1 MEKQRK
7 RRVLYRL
14 EVNYLSQDYE
24 DRALETSSPIYSKRE
39 GLQEYRKALSEKCV
53 DMIERPARVHL
64 WKYAYDAAGRLAPV
78 TIAKNY

>member
-1 MEKQRK
+1 MRK

-14 EVNYLSQDYE
+14 EVNYYSIDYD
-24 DRALETSSPIYSKRE
+24 DRALETSIPIYSKRE

-53 DMIERPARVHL
+53 DMRDRPARVHL
-64 WKYAYDAAGRLAPV
+64 WKYSYDISGQFCPV